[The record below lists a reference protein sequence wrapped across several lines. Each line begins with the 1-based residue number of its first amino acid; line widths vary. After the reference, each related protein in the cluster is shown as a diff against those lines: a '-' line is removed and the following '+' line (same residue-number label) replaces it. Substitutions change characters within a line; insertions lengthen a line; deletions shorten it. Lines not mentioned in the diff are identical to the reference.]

1 MCIIS
6 LMNRFEELKKIVKEA
21 GVIVKNGYSQTI
33 DADKKSATELVT
45 KYDKEVEEFLIK
57 RIAPLYDEYE
67 IVGEESFEG
76 GKLPNKAIFID
87 PIDGTTNFVHKFP
100 HLGISV
106 GIWCNGEAEEA
117 VIYNPILEEFFYAK
131 KGQGAF
137 CNEQKLQVTDEE
149 SLQNSIIATGFPYVK
164 HEMGAEYWWVIN
176 SMQKLL
182 PKIRDIRRLG
192 AAAVDLCYLAQGK
205 VNGFYEV
212 NLQPWDVAAGILIVQ
227 EAGGV
232 VSNLSGGK
240 YSFADNIIV
249 ASNGK
254 IQSQLLEN
262 LAEFGNG

>member
-1 MCIIS
+1 MCIIA

-21 GVIVKNGYSQTI
+21 GVIVKKGYSETI

-45 KYDKEVEEFLIK
+45 KYDKKVEEFLIK
-57 RIAPLYDEYE
+57 RITPLYSEYE

-76 GKLPNKAIFID
+76 GKLPKQAIFID

-100 HLGISV
+100 HLAISV
-106 GIWCNGEAEEA
+106 GIWSDGEAQEA
-117 VIYNPILEEFFYAK
+117 IVYNPILEEFFYAQK
-131 KGQGAF
+131 AQGAF
-137 CNEQKLQVTDEE
+137 CNEQKLQVTNEE

-182 PKIRDIRRLG
+182 SKIRDIRRLG

-227 EAGGV
+227 EAGGI
-232 VSNLSGGK
+232 VSNLSGNK
-240 YSFADNIIV
+240 YSFEENIIV
-249 ASNGK
+249 ASNSK
-254 IQSQLLEN
+254 IQSQLLKN
-262 LAEFGNG
+262 LAEFKNG

>member
-1 MCIIS
+1 MCIIAF
-6 LMNRFEELKKIVKEA
+6 MNRFEELKKIVKEA
-21 GVIVKNGYSQTI
+21 GVIVKNGYAKTV
-33 DADKKSATELVT
+33 DVDKKSATELVT
-45 KYDKEVEEFLIK
+45 KYDKEVEELLIGQ
-57 RIAPLYDEYE
+57 IAPLYKEYE
-67 IVGEESFEG
+67 IVGEESFKG
-76 GKLPNKAIFID
+76 GKLPEKVIFID

-106 GIWCNGEAEEA
+106 GIWSSGEAEEA
-117 VIYNPILEEFFYAK
+117 IVYNPILEEFFYAQ

-137 CNEQKLQVTDEE
+137 CNEQKLQVTSEE

-192 AAAVDLCYLAQGK
+192 AAAFDLCYLAQGK
-205 VNGFYEV
+205 LNGFYEV

-227 EAGGV
+227 EAGGS
-232 VSNLSGGK
+232 VSNLRGGK
-240 YSFADNIIV
+240 YSLENNIIV

-262 LAEFGNG
+262 LAEF

>member
-1 MCIIS
+1 
-6 LMNRFEELKKIVKEA
+6 MNRFEELKKIVKEA
-21 GVIVKNGYSQTI
+21 GVIVKKGYSETV

-57 RIAPLYDEYE
+57 HIKPLYSKYE
-67 IVGEESFEG
+67 IAGEESFEG
-76 GKLPNKAIFID
+76 GKLPDRAIFID

-106 GIWCNGEAEEA
+106 GVWSSGEAEEA
-117 VIYNPILEEFFYAK
+117 IVYNPILEEFFYAQ

-137 CNEQKLQVTDEE
+137 CNGKRLNVTYEE
-149 SLQNSIIATGFPYVK
+149 NLQNSIIATGFPYVK
-164 HEMGAEYWWVIN
+164 HEMGAEFWWVIN

-227 EAGGV
+227 EAGGE
-232 VSNLSGGK
+232 VSALSGGE
-240 YSFADNIIV
+240 YSLEENIIV

-254 IQSQLLEN
+254 IHTKLLEN
-262 LAEFGNG
+262 LAEFKND